1 MIKEGDII
9 KLILVDDKN
18 KQYLK
23 KVRKGII
30 FEDHKRNRLTFED
43 VINRDYGSVVKNFII
58 LKPTTEDFILYYL
71 KRKTQIIYPKDSAYL
86 LLKLGINS
94 NSKVLEISTGSGA
107 MSIVL
112 LKCLYPNGFL
122 VSIDKNMDF
131 ILNAKKNISEFCN
144 LENINYA
151 NNLGLI
157 NFDVLSKNIFNLF
170 KIKFDSCVVDIPEID
185 DVITKVYEL
194 LNSNSTIG
202 IILPTANQVI
212 KAIEVLKSSGFC
224 DIEIQEILLRKYK
237 ANYNRFRPFDIMT
250 AHTAYILTAKKILKY

>member
-23 KVRKGII
+23 KVKKGVI
-30 FEDHKRNRLTFED
+30 FEDHKRNKLTFED
-43 VINRDYGSVVKNFII
+43 VINKDYGSIIKNFII
-58 LKPTTEDFILYYL
+58 LKPTVEEFILYYL

-86 LLKLGINS
+86 ILKLGINS

-112 LKCLYPNGFL
+112 LKNLYPNGLL
-122 VSIDKNMDF
+122 VSVDKNLDF
-131 ILNAKKNISEFCN
+131 ILNAKKNIVEFCN
-144 LENINYA
+144 LENINYF
-151 NNLGLI
+151 NNIFLI
-157 NFDVLSKNIFNLF
+157 NFDIFFKNIFNLF
-170 KIKFDSCVVDIPEID
+170 KIKFDSCIIDIPEVDGI
-185 DVITKVYEL
+185 IPYIYEL

-202 IILPTANQVI
+202 IVLPTANQVI
-212 KAIEVLKSSGFC
+212 KSIEILKSSGFC
-224 DIEIQEILLRKYK
+224 DIEVQEILLRKYK

-250 AHTAYILTAKKILKY
+250 AHTAYILTAKKILKS